1 MASRKAILE
10 ITEAVHEGRSM
21 SEIQHSINVGI
32 ISNPSTNTSE
42 QALITLANEICSLK
56 DLGETNVVE
65 ETSRMQGKVDLG
77 VAALVRAVEKTAVE
91 CDEVSSLISES
102 KSFKQ
107 PTTRDEEG
115 TVTTIIEQQGGV
127 NVTIHEDD
135 ILINDV
141 EDVSE
146 YDKTE
151 APRQIQPLDIISEGN
166 LSEVCTL
173 ASITGI
179 INRTVLFKIFC
190 EIKMP

>member
-107 PTTRDEEG
+107 PTTRDETG
-115 TVTTIIEQQGGV
+115 TVTTTMIEQHGGV

-141 EDVSE
+141 KDVSE

-151 APRQIQPLDIISEGN
+151 SPQQIQPLDIISESN
-166 LSEVCTL
+166 LSEVCTFAL
-173 ASITGI
+173 VIPI
-179 INRTVLFKIFC
+179 I
-190 EIKMP
+190 

>member
-1 MASRKAILE
+1 MKEECVFIEENKEALGSRKAILQ

-32 ISNPSTNTSE
+32 ITNPSDNTSE
-42 QALITLANEICSLK
+42 QALMTLANEICSLK
-56 DLGETNVVE
+56 DLGETNVIE

-77 VAALVRAVEKTAVE
+77 VAALVRAVEKTAIE

-102 KSFKQ
+102 KSFQ
-107 PTTRDEEG
+107 MPIPRAEERTG
-115 TVTTIIEQQGGV
+115 GSVIEHHGGV

-146 YDKTE
+146 YGEKDVTK
-151 APRQIQPLDIISEGN
+151 QIQPIEIISESN
-166 LSEVCTL
+166 LSEV
-173 ASITGI
+173 
-179 INRTVLFKIFC
+179 
-190 EIKMP
+190 